1 MATPGTPY
9 FTFTTAN
16 VGKVLGFPLL
26 QTNGNSNNFA
36 GATAALMVKDQNGNI
51 QAARTL
57 VYNSFTQEWE
67 YSVVANDFAA
77 GRYWAM
83 VAVTFAGPVG
93 PIYSTEVV
101 FDVVSAD

>member
-9 FTFTTAN
+9 FTFTTAD
-16 VGKVLGFPLL
+16 VGKVLGFPLN
-26 QTNGNSNNFA
+26 QSNGNTNNFA
-36 GATAALMVKDQNGNI
+36 GATARLMVKDQNGNP
-51 QAARTL
+51 QAGRTM
-57 VYNSFTQEWE
+57 VYNSATQEWE
-67 YSVVANDFAA
+67 YSVVANDFVA

-101 FDVVSAD
+101 FDVVAAD